1 MSELALKNSL
11 DVRRLHREEN
21 KNFFLEIFEK
31 SACNISVACKK
42 LNISRTTFYQWR
54 EQDSNF
60 AEEMHNLIEAE
71 KDYAETT
78 IKKFMR
84 EGNLTAT
91 IFFLKTQCKD
101 RGYVER
107 QEIIPAENQKLFE
120 IEIIDGESKNPNE

>member
-54 EQDSNF
+54 EQDSSF